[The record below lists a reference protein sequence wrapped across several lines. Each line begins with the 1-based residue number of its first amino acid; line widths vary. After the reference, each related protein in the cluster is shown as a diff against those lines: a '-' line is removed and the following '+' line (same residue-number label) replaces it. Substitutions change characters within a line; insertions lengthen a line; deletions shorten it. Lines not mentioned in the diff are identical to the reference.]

1 MSAFLSASV
10 DSVSGCIVKCVE
22 NVNVEKTITTNANQK
37 PRLTTWVI
45 MASGKPSTSMRRNWK
60 VNSVMLGTP
69 GACGRAF
76 RSLLIVHTSS
86 LQQWHSP
93 LWQTQWRLCMVWSIK
108 QHALTG
114 ERVLWLSG
122 YSWCEKSRLNPQKA
136 AGPVNILGRVPWDCA
151 TQLTGIFD
159 ISLSQAVVPS
169 SFKKPYHHPCAN
181 KVTRDMWAMLHNC
194 KYVVL

>member
-22 NVNVEKTITTNANQK
+22 NVNVERKIATNANQK

-60 VNSVMLGTP
+60 PNSVMLGTP
-69 GACGRAF
+69 GACGKAF

-86 LQQWHSP
+86 LQPWHSP

-114 ERVLWLSG
+114 EWVLWLSG

-136 AGPVNILGRVPWDCA
+136 AGPVNILGRVLWDWNPAHRHLWHLSEPGGCYFKLQETLSSPMCQQSHPWHVSHA
-151 TQLTGIFD
+151 
-159 ISLSQAVVPS
+159 P
-169 SFKKPYHHPCAN
+169 
-181 KVTRDMWAMLHNC
+181 
-194 KYVVL
+194 